1 MKKILNLVIIM
12 LISLSGVTQT
22 YFSERYNYAGWQ
34 SLDFSHDI
42 LRIDEGYIIPGGFAY
57 NDTLSY
63 NKIGIIKIDYFGD
76 ELLSKVIGEGETT
89 YSWNI
94 SYNQGA
100 LSRDKGNTG
109 YYDVGMKRKYV
120 GTGVGVEDKGVIY
133 RFDIELDTLWT
144 VNIGDNVLS
153 YDTNYSFR
161 HCVVLPNDELII
173 AGHIVIEGSNSKAML
188 IKTDSLGNE
197 LWRKYFSSGPLNDGI
212 NVISTPDGG
221 FVLSAWKWT
230 FGHVT
235 GAPYLIKT
243 DSAGNQ
249 EWSKGFWE
257 YDRYHGP
264 LYISIS
270 LDSLIVGVYSYS
282 DSVNYPSSD
291 SYNRDAVIKLDLEG
305 NVIWEKK
312 YGIASYNKWVASG
325 TVTPQGKIILTGR
338 TYETYP
344 QRLGYMLN
352 VSPEGD
358 SLWYREYEEVWG
370 VNSHNYLYGV
380 IPTDDGGYAAAGMV
394 HPNGNQ
400 DLWVLKVDS
409 LGCES
414 FDYCWTSLPG
424 VISVEKPGELAVFPN
439 PATRSCTIAIPKE
452 NQFDTYT
459 LFIYNLMG
467 VKMEEIVVPSGE
479 IQVVLNLSGYA
490 PGLYSVVT
498 SYKGSITGR
507 GKFVV
512 Y

>member
-1 MKKILNLVIIM
+1 MKKYMHLFLLVLLVYTANSQI
-12 LISLSGVTQT
+12 
-22 YFSERYNYAGWQ
+22 YFSERYNYGNFL
-34 SLDFSHDI
+34 SMDFSHTLLPIED
-42 LRIDEGYIIPGGFAY
+42 GYIVPGGYGYRDSLY
-57 NDTLSY
+57 NRGGL
-63 NKIGIIKIDYFGD
+63 IKIDRYGNELIKKQIVFQYEGSDICRQQGSFMFD
-76 ELLSKVIGEGETT
+76 EDSTGF
-89 YSWNI
+89 YS
-94 SYNQGA
+94 
-100 LSRDKGNTG
+100 
-109 YYDVGMKRKYV
+109 VGMKRKYNIPNP
-120 GTGVGVEDKGVIY
+120 VGVADYGMIFK
-133 RFDIELDTLWT
+133 FDLNLDTLWT
-144 VNIGDNVLS
+144 ISIGDKEGTIDS
-153 YDTNYSFR
+153 TYIFE
-161 HCVVLPNDELII
+161 HCDLLPNNELII
-173 AGHIVIEGSNSKAML
+173 AGHVVIEGSNSKAML
-188 IKTDSLGNE
+188 LKTDSLGHE
-197 LWRKYFSSGPLNDGI
+197 LWRKYFSSGPYNMGI

-230 FGHVT
+230 FGPQPLSR
-235 GAPYLIKT
+235 PYLIKT
-243 DSAGNQ
+243 DSLGN
-249 EWSKGFWE
+249 EVWRKYFGSIWGNE
-257 YDRYHGP
+257 AM
-264 LYISIS
+264 YIVNSA
-270 LDSLIVGVYSYS
+270 DNTIVGGYSYS
-282 DSVNYPSSD
+282 DTMD
-291 SYNRDAVIKLDLEG
+291 HDISYNQDAIVKMTYDGTLL
-305 NVIWEKK
+305 WEKK
-312 YGIASYNKWVASG
+312 YGESTYRKFNSSVNVSSE
-325 TVTPQGKIILTGR
+325 GKIIVAGYVYGTF
-338 TYETYP
+338 P

-370 VNSHNYLYGV
+370 VNSNNYLYGV

-414 FDYCWTSLPG
+414 FDYCWTSIPG
-424 VISVEKPGELAVFPN
+424 VISVEQPGELQVFPN
-439 PATRSCTIAIPKE
+439 PATGSCTVAIPKE

>member
-1 MKKILNLVIIM
+1 M
-12 LISLSGVTQT
+12 
-22 YFSERYNYAGWQ
+22 
-34 SLDFSHDI
+34 DFSHTLLQTED
-42 LRIDEGYIIPGGFAY
+42 GYIVPGGYVNKDSLAY
-57 NDTLSY
+57 NRGGLILIDRYGSEL
-63 NKIGIIKIDYFGD
+63 IKKQIVFPNEGCDICRQPGSFMFDKDSTDY
-76 ELLSKVIGEGETT
+76 
-89 YSWNI
+89 YS
-94 SYNQGA
+94 
-100 LSRDKGNTG
+100 
-109 YYDVGMKRKYV
+109 VGMKRKYNIPNPV
-120 GTGVGVEDKGVIY
+120 GMADYGMIFK
-133 RFDIELDTLWT
+133 FDLNLDTLWT
-144 VNIGDNVLS
+144 VSIGDKEGTIDS
-153 YDTNYSFR
+153 TYIFE
-161 HCVVLPNDELII
+161 HCDLLPNNELII
-173 AGHIVIEGSNSKAML
+173 AGHVVVEGSNSKVL
-188 IKTDSLGNE
+188 LLKTDSLGNE
-197 LWRKYFSSGPLNDGI
+197 LWRKYFSSGPYNMGI
-212 NVISTPDGG
+212 NVIATPDGG

-235 GAPYLIKT
+235 GAPYIIKT

-249 EWSKGFWE
+249 EWSMGFWE

-264 LYISIS
+264 MYISIS

-325 TVTPQGKIILTGR
+325 TVTPQGKIILAGR

-424 VISVEKPGELAVFPN
+424 VISVEKPGELQVFPN
-439 PATRSCTIAIPKE
+439 PATGSCTVAIPKE

-467 VKMEEIVVPSGE
+467 VKMEEVVVPSGITQIE
-479 IQVVLNLSGYA
+479 INLSGYV
-490 PGLYSVVT
+490 PGLYSVVST
-498 SYKGSITGR
+498 CQGSITGR